1 VYARLTTT
9 AVPESIE
16 PFSPAAVVEQVLPT
30 LRELEGFRG
39 LVVLTAVD
47 GSQVVSLSLWE
58 TAETLEA
65 SESVSQKLR
74 TAETASR
81 GLEPPEAV
89 SFRVDALRLNP

>member
-1 VYARLTTT
+1 MYARLTTI
-9 AVPESIE
+9 AVPESTE

-39 LVVLTAVD
+39 LLVLSSVD

-58 TAETLEA
+58 SAETLEA
-65 SESVSQKLR
+65 SEGISQKLR

-81 GLEPPEAV
+81 GLGTPEAA